1 MGILKGA
8 IFFLLLVLGVAFA
21 IQNDQ
26 PISIRYYFNWVS
38 PPLPLFLW
46 VFSSLLL
53 GMILSGVVAYL
64 SKFGLYAR
72 IRQHRKSIA
81 DLEVKL
87 NDLRG
92 EKPPP

>member
-1 MGILKGA
+1 MGILRGV
-8 IFFLLLVLGVAFA
+8 IFFVLLALGVVFA

-26 PISIRYYFNWVS
+26 PVSIRYYFNWIS

-46 VFSSLLL
+46 VFAALLV
-53 GMILSGVVAYL
+53 GIIFSGAMAYL

-81 DLEVKL
+81 DLEAKL
-87 NDLRG
+87 NELREG
-92 EKPPP
+92 KPQA